1 MRERISVCIT
11 AGNEEQNIRRC
22 LESVKWADEIIVIDS
37 FSTDRTVEIAREFTN
52 LVFKHKWLGYIGQ
65 KNLIKDLA
73 LHPWIL
79 FIDADEEMSCELR
92 EEILNEFEMRASLN
106 VAGYEFPR
114 MVRYLGRWI
123 KHGDWYPDFKM
134 RLFRKD
140 KAQCG
145 GTEPHDKTTVD
156 GIIKRLKS
164 PLYHYTYN
172 DITDQVSTINHYSSI
187 GADELTKENRKS
199 LLLDITFR
207 PLWGFFRSYV
217 LKRGFMDGFP
227 GFIIAINIAY
237 GIFLKYAK
245 LWEQESVKQQ

>member
-1 MRERISVCIT
+1 MREKISVCIT

-37 FSTDRTVEIAREFTN
+37 FSTDRTVEISREFTD

-73 LHPWIL
+73 SHPWIL

-92 EEILNEFEMRASLN
+92 EEILNEFEIGANIN

-114 MVRYLGRWI
+114 MVKYLGRWI
-123 KHGDWYPDFKM
+123 KHGDWYPDYKM

-145 GTEPHDKTTVD
+145 GIEPHDRTTVD
-156 GIIKRLKS
+156 GIVKRLKS
-164 PLYHYTYN
+164 PLYHYTYD
-172 DITDQVSTINHYSSI
+172 DITDQISTINRYSTI
-187 GADELTKENRKS
+187 GSNELMEENKNF
-199 LLLDITFR
+199 LLSDIIFR
-207 PLWGFFRSYV
+207 PFWGFFRSYV
-217 LKRGFMDGFP
+217 LKRGFMDGLP
-227 GFIIAINIAY
+227 GLIIAINIAY
-237 GIFLKYAK
+237 GVFLKYAK
-245 LWEQESVKQQ
+245 LWEQKEIKQ